1 MLKDAKTYSIGEVAN
16 MFNLSVPT
24 LRYYDKENLIPNL
37 QKTES
42 GIRQFSPENI
52 GVIQMIECLKK
63 AGMPIKDIQ
72 VFMEQTQKG
81 DETLPARLAMFK
93 RLRKQVEAQMQDLQ
107 RTLDMVNFKCKYYQ
121 TAVNDGTEKYVKEN
135 MNLTEFLNK
144 KMAGFKS
151 YHF

>member
-42 GIRQFSPENI
+42 GIRQFSQDNI
-52 GVIQMIECLKK
+52 DAIQMIECLKK

-107 RTLDMVNFKCKYYQ
+107 RTLDIVNFKYKYYQ

-135 MNLTEFLNK
+135 MNLNEFLNK
-144 KMAGFKS
+144 TF
-151 YHF
+151 

>member
-42 GIRQFSPENI
+42 GIRQFSPENL
-52 GVIQMIECLKK
+52 GAIQMIECLKK

-72 VFMEQTQKG
+72 FFMEQTQKG

-107 RTLDMVNFKCKYYQ
+107 RTLDMVNFKCDYYQ

-135 MNLTEFLNK
+135 MNLNEFLNK
-144 KMAGFKS
+144 KDGRI
-151 YHF
+151 